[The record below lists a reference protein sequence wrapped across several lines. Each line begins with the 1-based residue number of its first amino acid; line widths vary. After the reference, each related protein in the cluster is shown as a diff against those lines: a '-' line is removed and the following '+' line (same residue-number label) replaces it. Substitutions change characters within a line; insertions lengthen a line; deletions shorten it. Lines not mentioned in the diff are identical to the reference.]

1 MKSIRTRFPSSMG
14 AVALLATF
22 SFTAA
27 VGAAPN
33 QLALK
38 SVTTPSVAHF
48 DSKQL
53 LDGASA
59 TVGKSGAPGGI
70 ATVKRSGKT
79 GSTDALTL
87 QWNDAWYSALRLEAN
102 TPLDLR
108 PYTKGVL
115 AFDLKVTDLAK
126 GGIQIKTTCGKDCE
140 RKVAYVLPGR
150 AIIGKGWRHLA
161 IPMHCF
167 VRDGDDFSAVSLP
180 FEIDAG
186 GSGEIAVANVK
197 MLKKGKGNTPCPDY
211 KTVSVT
217 PDMLNEAWAIDWWL
231 PRHMQKLEE
240 IKRRQAANEKT
251 DVVFIGDSITQGWE
265 KEGKPVWER
274 NFKKYNGL
282 ALGFGGDR
290 TENVLWRLLHGEVDG
305 IDPKVAVL
313 MFGTNNTGHRQED
326 PATIAIGI
334 KRNIDELRTRLPNT
348 KILLLGIFPR
358 EEKPGQGRAIND
370 KVNTILPGFADNKHV
385 FFLNINKEFLDA
397 NGGLSKEI
405 MPDFL
410 HPNENGYEIWA
421 RAMTPELVRLMGLK

>member
-1 MKSIRTRFPSSMG
+1 MKSIRTRFLSSRG

-22 SFTAA
+22 SLAAGATAA
-27 VGAAPN
+27 PDE
-33 QLALK
+33 LALQ
-38 SVTTPSVAHF
+38 SVTTPAVAHF
-48 DSKQL
+48 ESKQVMT
-53 LDGASA
+53 GASA
-59 TVGKSGAPGGI
+59 TVGKAGAPGGI
-70 ATVKRSGKT
+70 ATIKRSTRTKAA
-79 GSTDALTL
+79 DALTL
-87 QWNDAWYSALRLEAN
+87 HWNDAWYSALRLETKTA
-102 TPLDLR
+102 LDMR
-108 PYTKGVL
+108 PYTDGVMAL
-115 AFDLKVTDLAK
+115 DLKVTDLAK

-150 AIIGKGWRHLA
+150 EIIGKGWKHLA

-167 VRDGDDFSAVSLP
+167 VREGDDFSAVSLP

-197 MLKKGKGNTPCPDY
+197 LLKKGKGNTPCPDY

-231 PRHMQKLEE
+231 PRHQLKLAE
-240 IKRRQAANEKT
+240 IKRRKDAGEKT
-251 DVVFIGDSITQGWE
+251 KVVFIGDSITEGWE
-265 KEGKPVWER
+265 KEGKAVWER

-290 TENVLWRLLHGEVDG
+290 TENVLWRLQHGEVDG
-305 IDPKVAVL
+305 IDPQVAVL

-334 KRNIDELRTRLPNT
+334 KRNIDELRKRLPNT
-348 KILLLGIFPR
+348 KILLLAIFPR
-358 EEKPGQGRAIND
+358 EEKPGLARAIND

-385 FFLNINKEFLDA
+385 FFLNINQEFLDA

-410 HPNENGYEIWA
+410 HPNEKGYEIWA
-421 RAMTPELVRLMGLK
+421 RAMTPELVKLMESK